1 MEEGQTADPVPKRW
15 IDDNQAKVFVGI
27 GLVVVLAFAF
37 VVFLWAPRP
46 IDFPKLEAL
55 GYSLGLGAGGT
66 ASAIVVLWLLYAHDR
81 SFWGQAADSITFI
94 SLGALLTLI
103 AAGIQL
109 LKAFA
114 AVLP

>member
-1 MEEGQTADPVPKRW
+1 VATPPKPW

-27 GLVVVLAFAF
+27 GVVLVVAFALAVIF
-37 VVFLWAPRP
+37 WAPRP
-46 IDFPKLEAL
+46 VDFAKLEGL

-66 ASAIVVLWLLYAHDR
+66 ASAIVVLWLLYAHDKT
-81 SFWGQAADSITFI
+81 FWGQAADSITFI

-109 LKAFA
+109 VKAFA

>member
-1 MEEGQTADPVPKRW
+1 MADPDVERW
-15 IDDNQAKVFVGI
+15 IDNNQAKVFVGI
-27 GLVVVLAFAF
+27 GLTLVIAFAI
-37 VVFLWAPRP
+37 VVGVWGQRP

-66 ASAIVVLWLLYAHDR
+66 ASATVVLWLLYAHKK
-81 SFWGQAADSITFI
+81 SFWGQAADSVTFI
-94 SLGALLTLI
+94 GLGALLTLI

-109 LKAFA
+109 FKAFV